1 MYGITT
7 IGDFRNCVPSWDA
20 RGRRVRQW
28 AAMNDHSH
36 FEELAA
42 LEAGG
47 FQSGDELMELREH
60 AKDCV
65 ECRNAQEEFSGLVCS
80 GLPQTVSP
88 IREFMDKVK
97 RPGPTTVSADDSSNV
112 PGSKASLSLQTS
124 TDQSGIPGGELASSF
139 QLRPHWSPRLSRRSF
154 TERIGIPPPGNP
166 CRHSSRSSS
175 SSGRTPR
182 LPRVRRLNAAAFTTP
197 PPGDQG
203 DLGRN
208 YFRGFPINQTD
219 LAVSRRFG
227 LSERFSLYFRVE
239 YFNVFNHPMF
249 APPSANFNNYLTQ
262 SSFGII
268 TSTLNNFLSGGP
280 GTLSPLYQIG
290 GPRSGQLTLKLLF

>member
-1 MYGITT
+1 
-7 IGDFRNCVPSWDA
+7 
-20 RGRRVRQW
+20 
-28 AAMNDHSH
+28 MNDHSH

-112 PGSKASLSLQTS
+112 PGSKALGSPRR
-124 TDQSGIPGGELASSF
+124 DQSGIPGGELASSF
-139 QLRPHWSPRLSRRSF
+139 QLRPHWSPRLSRQSSS
-154 TERIGIPPPGNP
+154 ERTGIPPPGN
-166 CRHSSRSSS
+166 RSRRSSKLS
-175 SSGRTPR
+175 ILNERTPR

-227 LSERFSLYFRVE
+227 LSERFCI
-239 YFNVFNHPMF
+239 
-249 APPSANFNNYLTQ
+249 SALSISTFSITRCSRLLPQILTT
-262 SSFGII
+262 I
-268 TSTLNNFLSGGP
+268 
-280 GTLSPLYQIG
+280 
-290 GPRSGQLTLKLLF
+290 